1 MSSFCPERACTLSPA
16 FRTKYFSEA
25 GGGGDITADT
35 GTVPDTTIADGP
47 ITAGIR
53 RGIKDCPPTGGTVTT
68 TASGAGVPGT
78 RIPFTTARKDTLPA
92 GVIPPGV
99 PRVIAAAVLPR
110 ADILPAGGPAV
121 LPMAVLPMAVPLV
134 GGLLPAAD
142 IPPEHRIEGKKACG
156 KSSDP
161 VFQTYQTGLR
171 PLANGERN
179 TFSQKHAEGC
189 VFEDSSSGPPEG
201 T

>member
-1 MSSFCPERACTLSPA
+1 
-16 FRTKYFSEA
+16 
-25 GGGGDITADT
+25 
-35 GTVPDTTIADGP
+35 
-47 ITAGIR
+47 
-53 RGIKDCPPTGGTVTT
+53 
-68 TASGAGVPGT
+68 
-78 RIPFTTARKDTLPA
+78 
-92 GVIPPGV
+92 
-99 PRVIAAAVLPR
+99 
-110 ADILPAGGPAV
+110 
-121 LPMAVLPMAVPLV
+121 MAVPLV
-134 GGLLPAAD
+134 GVLLPAAD

-179 TFSQKHAEGC
+179 TFSQKDAEGR

>member
-35 GTVPDTTIADGP
+35 GTAPDTTIADGP
-47 ITAGIR
+47 ITAVIR

-68 TASGAGVPGT
+68 TASGAVVPGT

-121 LPMAVLPMAVPLV
+121 LPMAVPLV
-134 GGLLPAAD
+134 GVLLPAAD
-142 IPPEHRIEGKKACG
+142 IPRGHRIKGKRGCG
-156 KSSDP
+156 KASDP
-161 VFQTYQTGLR
+161 VFRTFQTGLR
-171 PLANGERN
+171 LLANGERN
-179 TFSQKHAEGC
+179 TFSQKHAEGR